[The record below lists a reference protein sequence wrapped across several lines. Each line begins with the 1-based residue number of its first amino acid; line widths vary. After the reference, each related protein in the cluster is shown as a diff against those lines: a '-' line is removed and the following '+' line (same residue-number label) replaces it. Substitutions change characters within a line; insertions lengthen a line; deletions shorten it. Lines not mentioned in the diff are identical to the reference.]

1 MQSEKHT
8 EGQPCPKT
16 LLAAELF
23 SKLTEEEQ
31 EMSYLDAQ
39 ILRLLRQ
46 LPPAQQNVFTNLV
59 ESLLLAQQSEL
70 LSDRE

>member
-39 ILRLLRQ
+39 ILRLLHQ
-46 LPPAQQNVFTNLV
+46 LPPAQQKSFAVL
-59 ESLLLAQQSEL
+59 
-70 LSDRE
+70 

>member
-39 ILRLLRQ
+39 ILRLLHQ
-46 LPPAQQNVFTNLV
+46 LPQAQQNVFTTLV